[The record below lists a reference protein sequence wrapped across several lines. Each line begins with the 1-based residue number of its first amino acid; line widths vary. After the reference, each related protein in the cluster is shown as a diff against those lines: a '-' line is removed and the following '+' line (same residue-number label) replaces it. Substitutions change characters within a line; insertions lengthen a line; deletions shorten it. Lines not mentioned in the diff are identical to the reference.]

1 MRPRFLDPHPG
12 SLFRGN
18 VLVLG
23 SLAVAF
29 LLSDFP
35 NNRATLLLLI
45 PAVLSILG
53 TIDTIRCMKPRWT
66 MYHAGV
72 MLCIYMDLMAIIL
85 ILFFLFYPYMSWLTS
100 SQ

>member
-1 MRPRFLDPHPG
+1 VKFRFFDPHPG
-12 SLFRGN
+12 SLLRGN

-23 SLAVAF
+23 SLSAAF

-45 PAVLSILG
+45 PAVVSILG
-53 TIDTIRCMKPRWT
+53 TIDTFRCMQPRWT

-72 MLCIYMDLMAIIL
+72 MLCIYMDLMAMIL
-85 ILFFLFYPYMSWLTS
+85 ILFFLLYPYMSWLTS